1 MQVDPSLHSV
11 ADNYKLLTNLVAPR
25 LHINNFAPIGR
36 LGAPSVYY
44 RTTDR
49 FDATRISYAEL
60 VGG

>member
-1 MQVDPSLHSV
+1 
-11 ADNYKLLTNLVAPR
+11 LLTNLVAPR